1 MEQGLR
7 QGCVLAPLLFN
18 IFFAAVVNVAST
30 RFKADKGI
38 MDALVHLRGKRGAGG
53 KQLPESQ
60 SSRRRFGACFT
71 LTTPRSSRDH
81 PSSRGR

>member
-1 MEQGLR
+1 M
-7 QGCVLAPLLFN
+7 
-18 IFFAAVVNVAST
+18 AST

-38 MDALVHLRGKRGAGG
+38 MDALGTPEEEKGGGG

-71 LTTPRSSRDH
+71 LTMPGSSRNH
-81 PSSRGR
+81 TSS